1 MKDVPIPEKAP
12 NNPYGSAGR
21 QGGYSTYFDQG
32 PQYDPRVNGL
42 DGEALD
48 ALLKGRM
55 EEGLRMGRDDGQKL
69 AAGRYEAI
77 YDEGYRCA
85 AGEFLEQG
93 RALVLSAL
101 VPALQ
106 VAEAQLTILAS
117 KSRSKDTHERCD
129 VALQAIRKGFGQL

>member
-12 NNPYGSAGR
+12 NNPYGPGAPRASYSVY
-21 QGGYSTYFDQG
+21 GGETH
-32 PQYDPRVNGL
+32 YDPRVNGL

-69 AAGRYEAI
+69 AEGRYEAI

-93 RALVLSAL
+93 RSLVLNAL

-117 KSRSKDTHERCD
+117 KSRNKDTRERCD
-129 VALQAIRKGFGQL
+129 VALQAIRKGFEQL